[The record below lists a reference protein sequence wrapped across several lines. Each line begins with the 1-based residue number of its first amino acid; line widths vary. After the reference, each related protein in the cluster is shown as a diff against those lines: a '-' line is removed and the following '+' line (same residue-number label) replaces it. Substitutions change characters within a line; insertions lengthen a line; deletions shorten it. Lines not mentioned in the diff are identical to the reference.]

1 MRKNKGGV
9 QKAEINTAVN
19 VAANL
24 TGVILTKD
32 WRGKMDYQKIYEA
45 LRMIKEVCGSYNSN
59 TDIDC
64 CEKCPLG
71 RANGTCCVTGKV
83 PECWNLRKLD
93 PVIRLME

>member
-1 MRKNKGGV
+1 
-9 QKAEINTAVN
+9 
-19 VAANL
+19 
-24 TGVILTKD
+24 
-32 WRGKMDYQKIYEA
+32 MDYQKIYEA
-45 LRMIKEVCGSYNSN
+45 LRTIKEVCENYNSN

-83 PECWNLRKLD
+83 PEGWNLRKLD